1 MKKSALLAVSAL
13 SLGVVGLATFTP
25 VVNAA
30 DPATGTAQVTV
41 TVLPTAGI
49 GGSEGQAAI
58 QNIDFG
64 SVSAGKIKT
73 TTNTVRTVNNTA
85 NNGTLTVA
93 PGNSGNLTGSGTAD
107 GKTIA
112 TGAFSG
118 ADGTSATG
126 DASAWGIN
134 VANSGNSYTAL
145 NSSTPIGQDTGKKED
160 GSRVFT
166 VGYGISV
173 DESQTAGKYTGS
185 VTYTFTVQ

>member
-25 VVNAA
+25 MVNAA
-30 DPATGTAQVTV
+30 DGTAQVTV
-41 TVLPTAGI
+41 TVPATAGI
-49 GGSEGQAAI
+49 GGGEGQAAI

-73 TTNTVRTVNNTA
+73 TTNNVRTVNNTA
-85 NNGTLTVA
+85 GNGTLTVA
-93 PGNSGNLTGSGTAD
+93 PSNSGNLTGSGTAD
-107 GKTIA
+107 GETIA

-118 ADGTSATG
+118 ADGASATG

-160 GSRVFT
+160 GSKVFT

-185 VTYTFTVQ
+185 VTYSFTIGG

>member
-25 VVNAA
+25 VVSAA
-30 DPATGTAQVTV
+30 DSTAQVTV
-41 TVLPTAGI
+41 TVPATAGI
-49 GGSEGQAAI
+49 GGGDGQAAV
-58 QNIDFG
+58 QNIDFS
-64 SVSAGKIKT
+64 SVDAGKIGT

-85 NNGTLTVA
+85 NDGTLTVT

-107 GKTIA
+107 GETIA

-118 ADGTSATG
+118 VSGAAASG

-134 VANSGNSYTAL
+134 IRNSGNSYTAL
-145 NSSTPIGQDTGKKED
+145 SGSTEIGKDTDKEED
-160 GSRVFT
+160 GSMVFT

-173 DESQTAGKYTGS
+173 DESQKAGSYTGS
-185 VTYTFTVQ
+185 VTYTYTIQDLS